1 MIKIKKRV
9 WKKLVMEY
17 VWRRQKIRKKFEK
30 ECKKVDPD
38 IMHSS
43 IKCRNLIY
51 LCIIFMDQYII
62 FMDQYWHS
70 WINSLYQ
77 SCTILV
83 VV

>member
-1 MIKIKKRV
+1 
-9 WKKLVMEY
+9 MEC

-43 IKCRNLIY
+43 IKCRDLIY

-70 WINSLYQ
+70 
-77 SCTILV
+77 
-83 VV
+83 